1 VIQQPGQPTTPLA
14 FERHYSV
21 QEIAEMWNIS
31 ANTARRI
38 FRGQPGVIE
47 IGADETRYARPH
59 KVLRI
64 PESVVLKLHG
74 AGKTL

>member
-1 VIQQPGQPTTPLA
+1 VIPQPGQPTPLA

-21 QEIAEMWNIS
+21 KEIAEMWNIS

-47 IGADETRYARPH
+47 IGVDETRYGRPR

-64 PESVVLKLHG
+64 PERIVLKLHG
-74 AGKTL
+74 KGKTL

>member
-1 VIQQPGQPTTPLA
+1 VIQPPAQPAPLA

-38 FRGQPGVIE
+38 FRGQPRVIE
-47 IGADETRYARPH
+47 IGVDETRYGRPR

-64 PESVVLKLHG
+64 PESIVLKLHG
-74 AGKTL
+74 RGKTL